1 MALVTPTTKEI
12 SDNIIAQLETSLSQS
27 IPLLP
32 KSFTRVL
39 AKALAGIFILI
50 YKYAGFIFLQMFV
63 KTASYADTE
72 INGVTVNPLLEWG
85 RLIGTSDLKEAT
97 SAEMT
102 ITVTVINQTG
112 SLPSNSQLLNTSN
125 GVTYLTVGDVLLN
138 ALTVSVAIIAASDQ
152 SGGDGSGTIGNLEIG
167 DTVSF
172 ANPLANVNR
181 DAIIASIQVTG
192 AEAEDVEA
200 YRQRILDR
208 FQKRPQGG
216 AYSDYELWGEEASG
230 IINVYPYTGNAG
242 EVNVYSEATV
252 ESSGNTDGIPTT
264 PQLEAVLALIN
275 YDEDGLS
282 SRRNANAFV
291 NSLPIIRTGFNVT
304 VTGITGVTNLS
315 DVQSQ
320 ITDAL
325 TEYFLEVEPYIIGLS
340 IPPRKDRISRTSISS
355 IINDIVLAYSG
366 TFTDAQFKKN
376 GDNILLSTYVLGEGE
391 KAKMIAV
398 VFN

>member
-1 MALVTPTTKEI
+1 MTPTTKEI
-12 SDNIIAQLETSLSQS
+12 SDNIIAQLEASLSQS

-32 KSFTRVL
+32 KSFTRIL

-63 KTASYADTE
+63 KTASYGDTE
-72 INGVTVNPLLEWG
+72 INGVMVNPLLEWG
-85 RLIGTSDLKEAT
+85 RLIGTSDPKEAT
-97 SAEMT
+97 STEMT

-112 SLPSNSQLLNTSN
+112 SLDTGSQLLNTAN

-138 ALTVSVAIIAASDQ
+138 ASTVSVPIIAASDQ
-152 SGGDGSGTIGNLEIG
+152 SGGDGSGVIGNLQIG

-181 DAIIASIQVTG
+181 NATVASIQVTG
-192 AEAEDVEA
+192 AEAEDIED
-200 YRQRILDR
+200 YRQRVLDR

-230 IINVYPYTGNAG
+230 IINVYPYTGDAG

-252 ESSGNTDGIPTT
+252 ASSGNADGIPTT
-264 PQLEAVLALIN
+264 AQLEAVLALIN
-275 YDEDGLS
+275 YDDNGLS

-291 NSLPIIRTGFNVT
+291 NSLPITRTGFNVT

-325 TEYFLEVEPYIIGLS
+325 TEYFFEVEPYIVGLS

-355 IINDIVLAYSG
+355 IVNDIVLAYSG
-366 TFTDAQFKKN
+366 TFTDAQFKKD
-376 GDNILLSTYVLGEGE
+376 GENILLSTYVLQEGE
-391 KAKMIAV
+391 KAKIIAV